1 VAAAMSFTLAER
13 DELILGHVSLVR
25 IIAGRLARRL
35 PSSVDVDELVSVGTV
50 GLIDAIDR
58 FDRDRGVPF
67 KGFADLRIRGAMVD
81 YLRGIDPVSRA
92 VRRKHNALEAK
103 RAELRNRLG
112 RAPTREE
119 MARGLELSPQNYD
132 EMVEAAQLFS
142 LISSDTPLD
151 EDGGA
156 TIGDQLSGHEPTV
169 EEAWVERE
177 LTEEMLAAL
186 TNLPERE
193 RMVVSKFYLDGRT
206 LKEIGA
212 ELGVTESRACQIAK
226 AGTSRMRQRLLARQ

>member
-1 VAAAMSFTLAER
+1 MSFTPAQR
-13 DELILGHVSLVR
+13 DALILDHVALVR

-58 FDRDRGVPF
+58 FDPERGVPF

-103 RAELRNRLG
+103 RTELRNRLG

-119 MARGLELSPQNYD
+119 MARGLELQPQAYD
-132 EMVEAAQLFS
+132 EMVDAALLFS
-142 LISSDTPLD
+142 VVSSDTPLD
-151 EDGGA
+151 EDAGT
-156 TIGDQLSGHEPTV
+156 TIGDQLSGQETNV
-169 EEAWVERE
+169 EDAWVARE
-177 LTEEMLAAL
+177 LTAEMLAAL
-186 TNLPERE
+186 ENLPERE
-193 RMVVSKFYLDGRT
+193 RIVVTKFYLESRT
-206 LKEIGA
+206 LKEIGS
-212 ELGVTESRACQIAK
+212 ELAVTESRACQIAK
-226 AGTSRMRQRLLARQ
+226 AGTARMRVRLLPGQ

>member
-1 VAAAMSFTLAER
+1 MSPTPAER
-13 DELILGHVSLVR
+13 DAMILEHVPLVR

-35 PSSVDVDELVSVGTV
+35 PRSVDVDELVSVGTV

-58 FDRDRGVPF
+58 FDVERGVPF

-92 VRRKHNALEAK
+92 VRRKHNALETK
-103 RAELRNRLG
+103 RSELRQQLG

-119 MARGLELSPQNYD
+119 MARGLELNPTAYD
-132 EMVEAAQLFS
+132 EMVTAAQLF
-142 LISSDTPLD
+142 IVVSSDTPLD
-151 EDGGA
+151 EEGGT
-156 TIGDQLSGHEPTV
+156 TIGDQLSGHEQTV

-177 LTEEMLAAL
+177 LTEEMLEAL
-186 TNLPERE
+186 ALLPEKE
-193 RMVVSKFYLDGRT
+193 RGVVTKFYLESRT

-212 ELGVTESRACQIAK
+212 ALGVTESRACQLAK
-226 AGTSRMRQRLLARQ
+226 QGTARMRQRLLTRNEV

>member
-1 VAAAMSFTLAER
+1 MSFTPAQR
-13 DELILGHVSLVR
+13 DALILDHVALVR

-58 FDRDRGVPF
+58 FDPERGVPF

-103 RAELRNRLG
+103 RTELRNRLG

-119 MARGLELSPQNYD
+119 MARGLELQPQAYD
-132 EMVEAAQLFS
+132 DMVDAALLFS
-142 LISSDTPLD
+142 VVSSDTPLD
-151 EDGGA
+151 EDAGT
-156 TIGDQLSGHEPTV
+156 TIGDQLSGQETNV
-169 EEAWVERE
+169 EDAWVARE
-177 LTEEMLAAL
+177 LTAEMLAAL
-186 TNLPERE
+186 ENLPERE
-193 RMVVSKFYLDGRT
+193 RIVVTKFYLESRT
-206 LKEIGA
+206 LKEIGS
-212 ELGVTESRACQIAK
+212 ELAVTESRACQIAK
-226 AGTSRMRQRLLARQ
+226 AGTARMRVRLLPGQ